1 MGGKEEASLRQTT
14 MISLPDTPPPLGVPL
29 QYLFL
34 FLPLFQSSPLS
45 VSPLPPSITGLSFC
59 RPHHSPSFFPL
70 SSPAV
75 TSSIPVVSISLR
87 PPLAAHSLAEEGWDD
102 SVCLTPPSL
111 PSLSSAVGGG
121 SDKWGTAG
129 DLRSR
134 ALLFRP
140 LYSRRSLLVRGKH
153 DDTSNLSV

>member
-102 SVCLTPPSL
+102 SVCLTPPPPSL
-111 PSLSSAVGGG
+111 PRARRWEEGVINGGRREICGRVPYCFAHCTVG
-121 SDKWGTAG
+121 A
-129 DLRSR
+129 RC
-134 ALLFRP
+134 
-140 LYSRRSLLVRGKH
+140 
-153 DDTSNLSV
+153 